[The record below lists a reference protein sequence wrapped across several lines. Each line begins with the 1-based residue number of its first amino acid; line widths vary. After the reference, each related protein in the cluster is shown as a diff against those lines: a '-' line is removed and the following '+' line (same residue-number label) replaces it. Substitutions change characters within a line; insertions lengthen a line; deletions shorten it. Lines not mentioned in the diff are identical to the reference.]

1 MHPILSLSL
10 RSITRV
16 APHCVNTLM
25 IQHAAHK
32 TRFYRAKL
40 SPRVGE
46 HMLAEIHAWCGGCG
60 LCGLCGGGDGCAACA
75 VGVADAVGAA
85 AAAGAAGGGG
95 RAAGAAIDCQ
105 LEDAGRHGEWGSRTG
120 RAGGLQGPKRLSA
133 ARSGVDGVGGCG
145 GRGGCGG
152 CGGRRGAWRER
163 EGGGG
168 LGRVVTGGGGGLP
181 EAARQLRHDNLQLA
195 HARRCR
201 SGDGRQVNARGSEG
215 ECGDVGGVRGEL
227 CLGLRPRHGPC
238 NAAQVRLIL
247 PASWLTSRTCIR
259 VVEWRF
265 LSLSLSQRILRNSA
279 YHEETTYT
287 QPAPFQRAVR
297 GRRGDD
303 VHAERCRRVGRDQAA
318 LGGVLGVHVVDF
330 TWFLPNR
337 ETDRHA

>member
-1 MHPILSLSL
+1 
-10 RSITRV
+10 
-16 APHCVNTLM
+16 
-25 IQHAAHK
+25 
-32 TRFYRAKL
+32 
-40 SPRVGE
+40 
-46 HMLAEIHAWCGGCG
+46 MLAEIHAWCGGCG

-152 CGGRRGAWRER
+152 CGGCGGRRGAWRER

-201 SGDGRQVNARGSEG
+201 SGDGRQVNAWGSEG

-247 PASWLTSRTCIR
+247 PASWLTSRT
-259 VVEWRF
+259 
-265 LSLSLSQRILRNSA
+265 SA
-279 YHEETTYT
+279 SE
-287 QPAPFQRAVR
+287 
-297 GRRGDD
+297 
-303 VHAERCRRVGRDQAA
+303 
-318 LGGVLGVHVVDF
+318 
-330 TWFLPNR
+330 
-337 ETDRHA
+337 